1 MNNSIRKVAPWVIGA
16 VVLIG
21 LFVAYLCN
29 NSYNGPMNDNDQL
42 RVHVLD
48 VGQADS
54 IILELPN
61 GKVMLIDTA
70 TSESVKQITSYID
83 RLSIKKIDYLVATHP
98 HSDHIGGLSGVISR
112 YEIGQIILP
121 KVNSIEDFGI
131 ISSETP
137 IFWVLGATQLHNDDG
152 LSIELLSPNRE
163 TYKDENNG
171 SVVVKIT
178 YGERSFLF
186 MGDAGEVVEREL
198 MAFRYNIDADVIKI
212 AHHGSNSATSKEFLE
227 MVSPDYAVIT
237 LAKNTSESFP
247 HEEVITRIREAGATL
262 YRTDTDGTIIFTCDG
277 TNITTVTEK

>member
-1 MNNSIRKVAPWVIGA
+1 MNNSIRKVAPWLIGA

-29 NSYNGPMNDNDQL
+29 NSYNGPMNDNNQL

-121 KVNSIEDFGI
+121 LG
-131 ISSETP
+131 SSRIME
-137 IFWVLGATQLHNDDG
+137 
-152 LSIELLSPNRE
+152 
-163 TYKDENNG
+163 
-171 SVVVKIT
+171 
-178 YGERSFLF
+178 
-186 MGDAGEVVEREL
+186 
-198 MAFRYNIDADVIKI
+198 
-212 AHHGSNSATSKEFLE
+212 SA
-227 MVSPDYAVIT
+227 
-237 LAKNTSESFP
+237 
-247 HEEVITRIREAGATL
+247 
-262 YRTDTDGTIIFTCDG
+262 
-277 TNITTVTEK
+277 